1 MEQYKD
7 FIENEKKFSKKFLNN
22 LQIFDE
28 RFNEG
33 DYEFIKKI
41 FIDNNLISK
50 IYYVIDDLILS
61 LKQDHD
67 MRFLVMGDFLFSM
80 TSKELSDPSNLVLK
94 TSRSDYLNRIGF
106 RSIINNLIGFRRD
119 EYVLLHQKLII
130 GLRTNNVLKRTEIRT
145 LKDGS

>member
-94 TSRSDYLNRIGF
+94 ASRSDYLNKIRF

-130 GLRTNNVLKRTEIRT
+130 GLRINNVLKRTEIRT
-145 LKDGS
+145 AKDGS

>member
-94 TSRSDYLNRIGF
+94 TSRSDYLNKVRF
-106 RSIINNLIGFRRD
+106 RSIINNLIGF
-119 EYVLLHQKLII
+119 K
-130 GLRTNNVLKRTEIRT
+130 
-145 LKDGS
+145 